1 MEVAIKSYPFVIQRA
16 AKYLAYA
23 PFSRNFSQQKENPIL
38 YRIRALILTKGALVM
53 VINKNKLYSAVNLID
68 KAVQNNFFPG
78 AQVTIGHKNG
88 IYISESFGNRC
99 IYPEILPLDNDTLF
113 DMASLTK
120 LMATTMVFIKLLEKG
135 LISLYDRVGY
145 FLEDFKGGGKDD
157 ITILNL
163 VTHTAGFTPFKPLHK
178 LCRGYEESIKFI
190 CSSNLEYTPGTRVIY
205 SDFSYIILAY
215 ILEKIENERLDRL
228 SRKYVF
234 EPLAMDNTCF
244 NPKGKNIAATEIP
257 PGKNM
262 PLIGVVHDE
271 NARFL
276 GGISG
281 HAGLFSNIE
290 DVSKL
295 ANMLINRGKDFMSL
309 PAFEAMIRNYT
320 KGMDENRGIG
330 WCIKGTELS
339 SGGDI
344 ISPNAFGHTGFTGTS
359 LWIDIEHDIYVGLL
373 TNRVHP
379 TRENMNIIRFR
390 RLFHNTVLA
399 SLD

>member
-1 MEVAIKSYPFVIQRA
+1 MSINSK
-16 AKYLAYA
+16 KLTT
-23 PFSRNFSQQKENPIL
+23 
-38 YRIRALILTKGALVM
+38 AL
-53 VINKNKLYSAVNLID
+53 NLIND
-68 KAVQNNFFPG
+68 AIQNNYFPG
-78 AQVTIGHKNG
+78 AQIVIGHNKG
-88 IYISESFGNRC
+88 IYVSEAFGNKS
-99 IYPEILPLDNDTLF
+99 IYPEILPLDKNTLF

-120 LMATTMVFIKLLEKG
+120 VMATTMVLMKFLEKG

-145 FLEDFKGGGKDD
+145 FLKEFKGGKKDVV
-157 ITILNL
+157 TILNL
-163 VTHTAGFTPFKPLHK
+163 VTHTAGFAPFKPLYT
-178 LCRGYEESIKFI
+178 LCRDYKDSIKYI
-190 CSSNLEYTPGTRVIY
+190 CTSDLEYTPNTRVVY

-215 ILEKIENERLDRL
+215 LLEKIGNDRLDKL
-228 SRKYVF
+228 SQKYVF
-234 EPLAMDNTCF
+234 EPLNMNNTCF
-244 NPKGKNIAATEIP
+244 NPKLKNIAATEIDP
-257 PGKNM
+257 KTNT
-262 PLIGVVHDE
+262 PLVGIVHDE

-276 GGISG
+276 EGISG

-295 ANMLINRGKDFMSL
+295 ATMLINRGNGFMSQ
-309 PAFEAMIRNYT
+309 PAFDAMIRNYT

-359 LWIDIEHDIYVGLL
+359 LWVDIEHDIYVGLL

-390 RLFHNTVLA
+390 RLFHNAVLA
-399 SLD
+399 SVE